1 MDHMPPSVHG
11 KNVTRILSALT
22 ALLLIGASF
31 FAGAWWGTANRPAV
45 ERIAN
50 VLHKEPPPN
59 LADVD
64 FNLFW
69 DVWTRLEDK
78 YVDKGKIDRKK
89 ILYGA
94 IAGMVGSLGDPYTE
108 FFPPAESKQFQQD
121 IKGSFEGIGA
131 EIGMRKGILT
141 VIAPLKGSP
150 AEAAGLKPDDKIL
163 KIADRITADLN
174 LDEAVQ
180 LIRGPKGTTVALV
193 IAREGQQKPLT
204 LTVTRD
210 TIKVVILETEKKPNG
225 IFVIKLYHFS
235 ENAPDEFRKAIQEF
249 RASGSKKLV
258 LDMRNNPGGYLTGA
272 VDIASWFLTSGEV
285 VVKEQFS
292 DGTSDAYRS
301 SGYQGL
307 QGVPVVVLINQGSAS
322 ASEIVAGALR
332 DGRGFKLI
340 GQKSFGKG
348 SVQEVENLAENS
360 SIKITIAKWL
370 TPKGSEING
379 KGLDPDVAVEIK
391 PDQKDNEDPTMD
403 KALEILRGM

>member
-1 MDHMPPSVHG
+1 MEVMPLPQHG
-11 KNVTRILSALT
+11 KNLTRALFTLT
-22 ALLLIGASF
+22 ALLLLGASF

-50 VLHKEPPPN
+50 VLHKEQPAN
-59 LADVD
+59 LAEVD

-69 DVWTRLEDK
+69 DVWTRLENK
-78 YVDKGKIDRKK
+78 HVDKGAIDRKK

-94 IAGMVGSLGDPYTE
+94 IAGMVGSLGDPYTQ
-108 FFPPAESKQFQQD
+108 FFPPAETKQFQQD

-131 EIGMRKGILT
+131 EIGIRKGLLT
-141 VIAPLKGSP
+141 IIAPLKGSP
-150 AEAAGLKPDDKIL
+150 AEAAGLKPEDKII
-163 KIADRITADLN
+163 KIADRITTDLN
-174 LDEAVQ
+174 LDEAVG
-180 LIRGPKGTTVALV
+180 LIRGPKGTTVAFL

-204 LTVTRD
+204 ITVTRD
-210 TIKVVILETEKKPNG
+210 TIKIVILETEKKANG

-235 ENAPDEFRKAIQEF
+235 ENAPEEFRKAIQEF
-249 RASGSKKLV
+249 LASGAKKLV

-272 VDIASWFLTSGEV
+272 VDVASWFLPLGEI

-301 SGYQGL
+301 SGYQGM
-307 QGVPVVVLINQGSAS
+307 QGIPIVVLINQGSAS

-332 DGRGFKLI
+332 DARGFKLI

-360 SIKITIAKWL
+360 SLKITIAKWL
-370 TPKGSEING
+370 TPKGTEING
-379 KGLDPDVAVEIK
+379 KGLEPDIAVEIK
-391 PDQKDNEDPTMD
+391 NDQKENEDPTMD